1 MTMDFLE
8 RLVKDALG
16 GRNFYAPVVSGVTR
30 DGNSIAVIAT
40 PSNEIRHYYDGTY
53 DQGFTFQV
61 TTKHDNELTSYQTL
75 LLITDLLKNLRDV
88 PSTND
93 SYEFNGIE
101 LTTVPNIIG
110 KDERYYYYSAMF
122 KADLYIKRSE
132 LHETT

>member
-16 GRNFYAPVVSGVTR
+16 GRRYFAEVVSGVTR

-40 PSNEIRHYYDGTY
+40 PSNDIRHYYDGTY

-61 TTKHDNELTSYQTL
+61 TTKHENELTSYQTL
-75 LLITDLLKNLRDV
+75 LLISDLLKNLRDV
-88 PSTND
+88 PSDND

-110 KDERYYYYSAMF
+110 KDDRYYYYSAMF

-132 LHETT
+132 LHETI